1 MLRQTFSKYILFIS
15 SCLLLSCSQEVPLD
29 TISKSTNDNS
39 AETVTNKNKLQDVDT
54 VYLKPGAAV
63 RLKHN
68 YDGHSQVGESELLR
82 LIFSE
87 SYNTGTLNI
96 ELKAGTDLTILPSDR
111 NFSFDMEGDSS
122 HAIDI
127 NVNANREGKH
137 YLQMFITTS
146 GVDGSIKNRVFAIA
160 FYVGDEYRKDK
171 TQPSQQKESPTKKM
185 IFLPSEETVVKWK
198 G

>member
-1 MLRQTFSKYILFIS
+1 MLRQTFSKYVLFTS
-15 SCLLLSCSQEVPLD
+15 SYLLLSCTQEVPVD
-29 TISKSTNDNS
+29 ATSKSTNDNY
-39 AETVTNKNKLQDVDT
+39 AETVTNKDKLKDVDSIH
-54 VYLKPGAAV
+54 LKPGAAI

-87 SYNTGTLNI
+87 SYSTGTLNI
-96 ELKAGTDLTILPSDR
+96 ELKAGTDLTVLPSDR
-111 NFSFDMEGDSS
+111 NFSFDMKDESS

-171 TQPSQQKESPTKKM
+171 TQASQQKGAPAKKM
-185 IFLPSEETVVKWK
+185 IFLPSEETVVK
-198 G
+198 